1 MNIFEEANKKQ
12 ILICTLE
19 KLSYMLHHDPFF
31 LNVIDLFVFDEDC
44 KAIIER
50 LHTDNPA
57 WGARQ
62 LSVQLK
68 KRGYQVDRR
77 KTRRHRPSKSGMVN
91 RHYIHPH

>member
-1 MNIFEEANKKQ
+1 
-12 ILICTLE
+12 
-19 KLSYMLHHDPFF
+19 MLHHDPFF

-91 RHYIHPH
+91 RHYIHPHQAWIFVSDRRD